1 MQRTLLFILSLTML
15 VSLPSAALA
24 AQKAAPLTAE
34 QVLDRHVAALGGREA
49 LSKVTSI
56 VMKGRLEIPNQNL
69 KGTVVSY
76 AKAPNKKLEI
86 VTIDGVGAQKEAFDG
101 TNGWASDPFNGT
113 RQLSGAEL
121 GVLRRGARLDSE
133 VNWREHWKSA
143 ELAGPKQIGGRDAYA
158 VKLTPKEGE
167 GTPVTNYYDAETFL
181 LVRSELVQ
189 ETPQGTMPVAIVP
202 SDYRAVDGVM
212 IPFAIDQEV
221 AMMKVL
227 VRFDEAKI
235 NAGVDDAMFAK
246 P

>member
-1 MQRTLLFILSLTML
+1 MRRTFLFILALTI
-15 VSLPSAALA
+15 VTGPSPALA
-24 AQKAAPLTAE
+24 AQKAALTAE
-34 QVLDRHVAALGGREA
+34 QVLDRHVEALGGREV
-49 LSKVTSI
+49 LSKITST
-56 VMKGRLEIPNQNL
+56 VMKGRLEIPNQGL

-76 AKAPNKKLEI
+76 AKAPNKKLEV
-86 VTIDGVGAQKEAFDG
+86 VTIDGVGVQKEVFDG

-121 GVLRRGARLDSE
+121 GLLRRGARLDSE
-133 VNWREHWKSA
+133 LNWRGHWKSA
-143 ELAGPKQIGGRDAYA
+143 ELVDGKQVGGRDTYA

-181 LVRSELVQ
+181 LVRSEFVQ
-189 ETPQGTMPVAIVP
+189 QTPQGTMPVAVVP
-202 SDYRAVDGVM
+202 SDYRAVEGVM
-212 IPFAIDQEV
+212 VPFAIDQEV

-235 NAGVDDAMFAK
+235 NAGVEDAMFAK